1 MGLILGPV
9 LVAVAGMILIVI
21 RMASEQRKLDR
32 QAGRQ
37 EAGEDIPVFMIGFM
51 DKE

>member
-1 MGLILGPV
+1 MWLILGPALAAIIGV
-9 LVAVAGMILIVI
+9 ILIVV

-32 QAGRQ
+32 QAGRRD
-37 EAGEDIPVFMIGFM
+37 EGEDIPVFMIGFT